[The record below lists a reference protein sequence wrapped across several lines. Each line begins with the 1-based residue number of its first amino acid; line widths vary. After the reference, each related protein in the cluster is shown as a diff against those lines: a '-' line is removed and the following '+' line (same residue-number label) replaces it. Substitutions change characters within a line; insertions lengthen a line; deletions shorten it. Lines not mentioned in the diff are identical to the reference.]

1 MTNPDEKIV
10 DDTNTITPKFE
21 TPKSELLRMHLTHLG
36 KIFSN
41 ISIFALILSLGSIF
55 SIILYTLIIMIASI
69 GWILLIPITLGLV
82 LLTPNYGSFFNSN
95 LFKVAPTIP
104 ANLIFIILGVGIAF
118 SLVSI
123 ILLAFDKHSNHKG
136 RIIFSSIVLIST
148 LLILIGIIG
157 GALWEN

>member
-1 MTNPDEKIV
+1 MTNPNEEIV
-10 DDTNTITPKFE
+10 DNSNQTTTSFD

-41 ISIFALILSLGSIF
+41 LSIFALVLSLSSIF
-55 SIILYTLIIMIASI
+55 SFILYVLIMLIVSI
-69 GWILLIPITLGLV
+69 GWLLLIPITLGLI

-95 LFKVAPTIP
+95 FFQITPTIP
-104 ANLIFIILGVGIAF
+104 VNLIFIILGVGIAF
-118 SLVSI
+118 SLISI

-157 GALWEN
+157 GAL